1 MNIGVNMTKEEY
13 IKIVND
19 KMKDHNSKNIMIKQ
33 INEYFNA
40 LEKYKPLKH
49 NYNNGDLD

>member
-19 KMKDHNSKNIMIKQ
+19 KMKDNNSKNIMIK
-33 INEYFNA
+33 
-40 LEKYKPLKH
+40 
-49 NYNNGDLD
+49 